1 MTDQQPQP
9 FDLAD
14 LTPAADTVEVEVFDP
29 RTRRGTGI
37 FITVAS
43 KDSDRYKKKLREQIN
58 RRFKQMGRRIAVQ
71 MTAEENEAEALEL
84 LVHVTTGWRNVT
96 YKGVALDL
104 NDANARMLYEQ
115 VPVIREQVEDAIN
128 DRGNFMRR

>member
-1 MTDQQPQP
+1 MTEQQQ

-14 LTPAADTVEVEVFDP
+14 LSPAADTVEVEVFDP

-43 KDSDRYKKKLREQIN
+43 KDSAVYKRKLREQIN

-84 LVHVTTGWRNVT
+84 LVAVTTAWRGVVF
-96 YKGVALDL
+96 KGEALDL
-104 NDANARMLYEQ
+104 SEKNARMIYEQ

>member
-1 MTDQQPQP
+1 MEQQPQ

-14 LTPAADTVEVEVFDP
+14 LSPAADTVEVEVFDP

-37 FITVAS
+37 FITVA
-43 KDSDRYKKKLREQIN
+43 RKKLREQIN

-84 LVHVTTGWRNVT
+84 LVHVTTAWRNVT
-96 YKGVALDL
+96 FKGVALDL

>member
-1 MTDQQPQP
+1 MTQDTK

-14 LTPAADTVEVEVFDP
+14 LSPAADTVEVEVFDP

-84 LVHVTTGWRNVT
+84 LVVVTTAWRGVV
-96 YKGVALDL
+96 YKGTELEL
-104 NDANARMLYEQ
+104 SEANARMLYEN